1 MTLIPIAKIRTDGG
15 TQPRA
20 AIDFEAV
27 DDYTDAMLAGTKF
40 PPVIV
45 FYDGSDY
52 WLADG
57 FHRRNAAF
65 SAELKEIECD
75 VRQGT
80 REDAQWFSFS
90 ANKANGLRRTN
101 EDKQR
106 AVKAALLHPKCKG
119 LSDHAI
125 AKHVGVTHPTVIS
138 WRAKLESTGKIFQSD
153 KRTGRDGR
161 TINTANI
168 GRKPEPKPEPKAP
181 APSAPPPAPPEQTT
195 RRADPVG
202 VHIVPPPASPLPP
215 KADPAIAA
223 KLLRAIT
230 DLAAHEISAVE
241 LMKQLAGISD
251 VAAKAHEALEF
262 IKSVCEI
269 ASKREKGVA

>member
-15 TQPRA
+15 TQPRT

-40 PPVIV
+40 PPVIT
-45 FYDGSDY
+45 FYDGTDY

-65 SAELKEIECD
+65 AANLEHLDCD

-90 ANKANGLRRTN
+90 ANKTNGLRRTN

-106 AVKAALLHPKCKG
+106 AIRSALLHVKSRG
-119 LSDHAI
+119 LSDVQI
-125 AKHVGVTHPTVIS
+125 AKHCGVAISTVGD
-138 WRAKLESTGKIFQSD
+138 WRKKLSATLGNLKS
-153 KRTGRDGR
+153 RTGSDGR

-168 GRKPEPKPEPKAP
+168 GRKPEPKPEQP
-181 APSAPPPAPPEQTT
+181 AQAPPPPPEQTAA
-195 RRADPVG
+195 RRPDPVG
-202 VHIVPPPASPLPP
+202 VHIVPPPSPPPPP

-223 KLLRAIT
+223 KLLRAIN
-230 DLAAHEISAVE
+230 DLAEHEISAVE
-241 LMKQLAGISD
+241 LMKQLAGIPE
-251 VAAKAHEALEF
+251 VVVKAGQALDF
-262 IKSVCEI
+262 LTSVCEL
-269 ASKREKGVA
+269 ALKREKGVA